1 MLRISRHAL
10 LILLLGILLLPQ
22 LAAAAPQAAPANPS
36 TSGNDTMLVRLK
48 NGLTVYIIRDSRF
61 PLVCTRLFVG
71 TGSANETA
79 EQAGIS
85 HVLEHMVF
93 KGTEK
98 RPKGQ
103 VARDVESLGGYL
115 NAATS
120 FDKTWFITDMPAKH
134 WKTGMDVVKDMAF
147 HPSLDPAELE
157 AEKDVIVSELK
168 GGDDTPTRRLFE
180 DLQVAGLAHT
190 VYGRPIIGFEKTIR
204 AVTAD
209 DLRAYIRTWYQPQ
222 NMMLLVAGDI
232 DPKAVLAHAEELFGD
247 LKNDTILPEPAPVQL
262 EGAAGGPRVEVTYG
276 PWNKVYL
283 GIALPAPA
291 LGDQRSIDLD
301 VLAYALGGDGTSQF
315 YRKYRYEKQLVDSIS
330 VGNMSLNRA
339 GRFYMVAQLDAD
351 KVEPFW
357 QEFTRDLAALDAGKI
372 TPDVIERARFNY
384 EDGMDRASETLDGL
398 TSWKATVQFELGGPQ
413 GEANVRHAL
422 AAVDSA
428 RLRQAQ
434 DLWLRPDQVR
444 VRVLAP
450 EKAKLPDLDAIL
462 QHNWPAPAVE
472 RQKAAAAAEKVGKR
486 EIVDLGQGRT
496 VILQPDRTIPYV
508 SLEILRPGGN
518 ALLKPADQGL
528 AQLTAATLT
537 DGCGTRDLDAMERF
551 VAERAASLSASAGV
565 QSFTVSLTGP
575 ARFNA
580 DYFALLGDLLHKP
593 TFAEKDVR
601 RQADTL
607 KAALVRRQD
616 NPMSFMGSKINGFL
630 FPGGQPYGFDGLGTT
645 ENQDRF
651 GPGDVQ
657 AFWKQQNAQPWI
669 LSVAGDFDREK
680 VLAFARSLPVP
691 TAPAVDV
698 PQPTWGADKRLPL
711 SLPGRQQA
719 HLLLAFHAVPLDHP
733 DAPALMLLESVLS
746 GQSGLLFNK
755 LRDEQGL
762 GYTVTAFYRSLP
774 EAGFM
779 AFYIGTTPR
788 NLDVARQG
796 FSGIIKDIKTD
807 LLPAELLAKGLN
819 RMEGSYYRGR
829 QSLGAR
835 ADEAASERLLGQPQ
849 DFQKR
854 LLEKA
859 AKVTPEQLREVARKY
874 LLVDKMY
881 EVTLL
886 P

>member
-1 MLRISRHAL
+1 MLRIFRHAL
-10 LILLLGILLLPQ
+10 PILLLGILLLPQ

-36 TSGNDTMLVRLK
+36 TLGNDTMLVRLK

-61 PLVCTRLFVG
+61 PLVCTRLYVG

-79 EQAGIS
+79 GQAGIS

-120 FDKTWFITDMPAKH
+120 FDKTWYITDMPARH

-232 DPKAVLAHAEELFGD
+232 DPKAVLAYAEELFGD
-247 LKNDTILPEPAPVQL
+247 LKNDTVLPAPAPVQL
-262 EGAAGGPRVEVTYG
+262 EGAAGGPRVEVTRG

-339 GRFYMVAQLDAD
+339 GLFYMVAQLDAD

-384 EDGMDRASETLDGL
+384 EDGMDRAGETLDGL

-422 AAVDSA
+422 AAVDGA

-450 EKAKLPDLDAIL
+450 EKAQLPDLDAIL
-462 QHNWPAPAVE
+462 QRNWPAPAVE
-472 RQKAAAAAEKVGKR
+472 RQKAATAVEKAGKR

-616 NPMSFMGSKINGFL
+616 NPMSFMGSRINGFL
-630 FPGGQPYGFDGLGTT
+630 FPGGQPYGFDGLGTA

-691 TAPAVDV
+691 TAPAVEV
-698 PQPTWGADKRLPL
+698 PQPAWGADKRLPL

-796 FSGIIKDIKTD
+796 FSAIIKDIKTE
-807 LLPAELLAKGLN
+807 LLPAGLLAKGLN

-835 ADEAASERLLGQPQ
+835 ADEAAGERLLGQPQ
-849 DFQKR
+849 DFQKL

-859 AKVTPEQLREVARKY
+859 AKVTPEQLRDVARKY
-874 LLVDKMY
+874 LLVDNMY

>member
-22 LAAAAPQAAPANPS
+22 LAAAAPQAASANPS

-339 GRFYMVAQLDAD
+339 GLFYMVAQLDAD

-422 AAVDSA
+422 AAVDRA

-462 QHNWPAPAVE
+462 QRNWPAPAVE

-630 FPGGQPYGFDGLGTT
+630 FPGGQPYGFDGLGTA

>member
-22 LAAAAPQAAPANPS
+22 LAAAAPQAASANPS
-36 TSGNDTMLVRLK
+36 TLGNDTMLVRLK

-339 GRFYMVAQLDAD
+339 GLFYMVAQLDAD

-462 QHNWPAPAVE
+462 QRNWPAPAVE

-551 VAERAASLSASAGV
+551 VAERAASLNASAGV

-630 FPGGQPYGFDGLGTT
+630 FPGGQPYGFDGLGTA

>member
-120 FDKTWFITDMPAKH
+120 FDKTWYITDMPAKH

-204 AVTAD
+204 AVTVD

-262 EGAAGGPRVEVTYG
+262 EGAAGGPRVEVTRG

-339 GRFYMVAQLDAD
+339 GLFYMVAQLDAD

-450 EKAKLPDLDAIL
+450 EKAQLPDLDAIL

-472 RQKAAAAAEKVGKR
+472 RQKASAVAEKVGKR

-630 FPGGQPYGFDGLGTT
+630 FPGGQPYGFDGLGTA

-657 AFWKQQNAQPWI
+657 SFWKQQNAQPWI

-698 PQPTWGADKRLPL
+698 PQPTWGTDKRLPL

-807 LLPAELLAKGLN
+807 LLPADLLAKGLN

-874 LLVDKMY
+874 LLVDNMY

>member
-1 MLRISRHAL
+1 MLRIFRHAL
-10 LILLLGILLLPQ
+10 PILLLGILLLPQ

-36 TSGNDTMLVRLK
+36 TPGNDTMLVRLK

-61 PLVCTRLFVG
+61 PLVCTRLYVG

-79 EQAGIS
+79 GQAGIS

-120 FDKTWFITDMPAKH
+120 FDKTWYITDMPARH

-232 DPKAVLAHAEELFGD
+232 DPKAVLAYAEELFGD
-247 LKNDTILPEPAPVQL
+247 LKNDTVLPAPAPVQL
-262 EGAAGGPRVEVTYG
+262 EGAAGGPRVEVTRG

-339 GRFYMVAQLDAD
+339 GLFYMVAQLDAD

-384 EDGMDRASETLDGL
+384 EDGMDRAGETLDGL

-422 AAVDSA
+422 AAVDGA

-450 EKAKLPDLDAIL
+450 EKAQLPDLDAIL
-462 QHNWPAPAVE
+462 QRNWPAPAVE
-472 RQKAAAAAEKVGKR
+472 RQKAATAVEKAGKR

-616 NPMSFMGSKINGFL
+616 NPMSFMGSRINGFL
-630 FPGGQPYGFDGLGTT
+630 FPGGQPYGFDGLGTA

-691 TAPAVDV
+691 TAPAVEV
-698 PQPTWGADKRLPL
+698 PQPAWGADKRLPL

-796 FSGIIKDIKTD
+796 FSAIIKDIKTE
-807 LLPAELLAKGLN
+807 LLPAGLLAKGLN

-835 ADEAASERLLGQPQ
+835 ADEAAGERLLGQPQ
-849 DFQKR
+849 DFQKL

-859 AKVTPEQLREVARKY
+859 ARVTPEQLRDVARKY
-874 LLVDKMY
+874 LLVDNMY

>member
-339 GRFYMVAQLDAD
+339 GLFYMVAQLDAD

-462 QHNWPAPAVE
+462 QRNWPAPAVE

-565 QSFTVSLTGP
+565 QSFTVSLAGP

-630 FPGGQPYGFDGLGTT
+630 FPGGQPYGFDGLGTA

>member
-48 NGLTVYIIRDSRF
+48 NGLTVHIIRDSRF

-157 AEKDVIVSELK
+157 AEKNVIVSELK

-339 GRFYMVAQLDAD
+339 GLFYMVAQLDAD

-462 QHNWPAPAVE
+462 QRNWPAPAVE

-630 FPGGQPYGFDGLGTT
+630 FPGGQPYGFDGLGTA

>member
-222 NMMLLVAGDI
+222 NMMLLVASDI

-339 GRFYMVAQLDAD
+339 GLFYMVAQLDAD

-357 QEFTRDLAALDAGKI
+357 QEFTRDLATLDAGKI

-462 QHNWPAPAVE
+462 QRNWPAPAVE

-630 FPGGQPYGFDGLGTT
+630 FPGGQPYGFDGLGTA

-779 AFYIGTTPR
+779 AFYIGTMPR

>member
-48 NGLTVYIIRDSRF
+48 NGLTVHIIRDSRF

-157 AEKDVIVSELK
+157 AEKNVIVSELK

-339 GRFYMVAQLDAD
+339 GLFYMVAQLDAD

-357 QEFTRDLAALDAGKI
+357 QEFTRDLATLDAGKI

-630 FPGGQPYGFDGLGTT
+630 FPGGQPYGFDGLGTA

>member
-1 MLRISRHAL
+1 M
-10 LILLLGILLLPQ
+10 
-22 LAAAAPQAAPANPS
+22 
-36 TSGNDTMLVRLK
+36 
-48 NGLTVYIIRDSRF
+48 
-61 PLVCTRLFVG
+61 
-71 TGSANETA
+71 
-79 EQAGIS
+79 
-85 HVLEHMVF
+85 
-93 KGTEK
+93 
-98 RPKGQ
+98 
-103 VARDVESLGGYL
+103 
-115 NAATS
+115 
-120 FDKTWFITDMPAKH
+120 
-134 WKTGMDVVKDMAF
+134 
-147 HPSLDPAELE
+147 
-157 AEKDVIVSELK
+157 
-168 GGDDTPTRRLFE
+168 
-180 DLQVAGLAHT
+180 AGLAHT

-262 EGAAGGPRVEVTYG
+262 EGAAGGPRVEVTYR

-339 GRFYMVAQLDAD
+339 GLFYMVAQLDAD

-398 TSWKATVQFELGGPQ
+398 TSRKATVQFELGGPQ
-413 GEANVRHAL
+413 GEANVRHVL

-630 FPGGQPYGFDGLGTT
+630 FPGGQPDGFAGLGTT
-645 ENQDRF
+645 ETQDRF

-807 LLPAELLAKGLN
+807 LLPKGLN

-874 LLVDKMY
+874 VLVDKMY

>member
-1 MLRISRHAL
+1 MLRISRHTL

-22 LAAAAPQAAPANPS
+22 LAAAAPQTAPANPS

-61 PLVCTRLFVG
+61 PLVCTRLYVG

-120 FDKTWFITDMPAKH
+120 FDKTWYITDMPAKH

-180 DLQVAGLAHT
+180 NLQVAGLAHT
-190 VYGRPIIGFEKTIR
+190 VYGRPVIGFEKTIR

-247 LKNDTILPEPAPVQL
+247 LKNDAILPEPAPVRL
-262 EGAAGGPRVEVTYG
+262 EGAAGGPRVEVTRG

-330 VGNMSLNRA
+330 VGNMSLDRA
-339 GRFYMVAQLDAD
+339 GLFYMVAQLDAD

-422 AAVDSA
+422 AVVDSA

-450 EKAKLPDLDAIL
+450 EKAQLPDLDAIL
-462 QHNWPAPAVE
+462 QRNWPAPAAE

-518 ALLKPADQGL
+518 ALLKSADQGL

-630 FPGGQPYGFDGLGTT
+630 FPGGQPYGFDGLGTA

-691 TAPAVDV
+691 TASAVDV
-698 PQPTWGADKRLPL
+698 AQPSWGADKRLPL

-774 EAGFM
+774 KAGFM

-807 LLPAELLAKGLN
+807 LLPADLLAKGLN

-859 AKVTPEQLREVARKY
+859 AKATPEQLREVARKY
-874 LLVDKMY
+874 LLVDNMY

>member
-232 DPKAVLAHAEELFGD
+232 DPKAVLAHAEELFDD

-339 GRFYMVAQLDAD
+339 GLFYMVAQLDAD

-462 QHNWPAPAVE
+462 QRNWPAPAVE

-630 FPGGQPYGFDGLGTT
+630 FPGGQPYGFDGLGTA

>member
-48 NGLTVYIIRDSRF
+48 NGLTVHIIRDSRF

-134 WKTGMDVVKDMAF
+134 WETGMDVVKDMAF

-157 AEKDVIVSELK
+157 AEKNVIVSELK

-232 DPKAVLAHAEELFGD
+232 NPKAVLAHAEELFGD

-339 GRFYMVAQLDAD
+339 GLFYMVAQLDAD

-762 GYTVTAFYRSLP
+762 GYTVTAVYRSLP

>member
-339 GRFYMVAQLDAD
+339 GLFYMVAQLDAD

-630 FPGGQPYGFDGLGTT
+630 FPGGQPYGFDGLGTA

-874 LLVDKMY
+874 LLVDNMY

>member
-10 LILLLGILLLPQ
+10 LILLLGILLVPQ

-339 GRFYMVAQLDAD
+339 GLFYMVAQLDAD

-462 QHNWPAPAVE
+462 QRNWPAPAVE

-630 FPGGQPYGFDGLGTT
+630 FPGGQPYGFDGLGTA

-807 LLPAELLAKGLN
+807 LLPVELLAKGLN

>member
-48 NGLTVYIIRDSRF
+48 NGLTVHIIRDSRF

-283 GIALPAPA
+283 GIVLPAPA

-339 GRFYMVAQLDAD
+339 GLFYMVAQLDAD

-462 QHNWPAPAVE
+462 QRNWPAPAVE

-551 VAERAASLSASAGV
+551 VAEHAASLSASAGV

-630 FPGGQPYGFDGLGTT
+630 FPGGQPYGFDGLGTA

>member
-10 LILLLGILLLPQ
+10 LILLLGILLVPQ

-103 VARDVESLGGYL
+103 VPRDVESLGGYL

-339 GRFYMVAQLDAD
+339 GLFYMVAQLDAD

-398 TSWKATVQFELGGPQ
+398 TSRKATVQFELGGPQ

-537 DGCGTRDLDAMERF
+537 DGCGTRDLDSMERF

>member
-22 LAAAAPQAAPANPS
+22 LAAAAPQAASANPS

-339 GRFYMVAQLDAD
+339 GLFYMVAQLDAD

-462 QHNWPAPAVE
+462 QRNWPAPAVE

-630 FPGGQPYGFDGLGTT
+630 FPGGQPYGFDGLGTA

-746 GQSGLLFNK
+746 GQSGPLFNK

>member
-48 NGLTVYIIRDSRF
+48 NGLTVHIIRDSRF

-339 GRFYMVAQLDAD
+339 GLFYMVAQLDAD

-398 TSWKATVQFELGGPQ
+398 TSRKATVQFELGGPQ

>member
-36 TSGNDTMLVRLK
+36 TLGNDTMLVRLK

-61 PLVCTRLFVG
+61 PLVCTRLYVG

-120 FDKTWFITDMPAKH
+120 FDKTWYITDMPARH

-204 AVTAD
+204 AVTVD
-209 DLRAYIRTWYQPQ
+209 DLRAYIHTWYQPQ

-262 EGAAGGPRVEVTYG
+262 EGAAGGPRVEVTRG

-339 GRFYMVAQLDAD
+339 GLFYMVAQLDAD

-462 QHNWPAPAVE
+462 QRNWPAPAVE

-630 FPGGQPYGFDGLGTT
+630 FPGGQPYGFDGLGTA

>member
-36 TSGNDTMLVRLK
+36 TLGNDTMLVRLK

-209 DLRAYIRTWYQPQ
+209 DLRVYIRTWYQPQ

-339 GRFYMVAQLDAD
+339 GLFYMVAQLDAD

-462 QHNWPAPAVE
+462 QRNWPAPAVE

-630 FPGGQPYGFDGLGTT
+630 FPGGQPYGFDGLGTA

>member
-339 GRFYMVAQLDAD
+339 GLFYMVAQLDAD

-630 FPGGQPYGFDGLGTT
+630 FPGGQPYGFDGLGTA

-698 PQPTWGADKRLPL
+698 PQPIWGADKRLPL

>member
-61 PLVCTRLFVG
+61 PLVCTRLYVG

-120 FDKTWFITDMPAKH
+120 FDKTWYITDMPAKH

-180 DLQVAGLAHT
+180 NLQVAGLAHT

-209 DLRAYIRTWYQPQ
+209 DMRAYIRTWYQPQ

-247 LKNDTILPEPAPVQL
+247 LKNDAILPEPAPVRL
-262 EGAAGGPRVEVTYG
+262 EGAAGGPRVEVTRG

-330 VGNMSLNRA
+330 VGNMSLDRA
-339 GRFYMVAQLDAD
+339 GLFYMVAQLDAD

-450 EKAKLPDLDAIL
+450 EKAQLPDLDAIL
-462 QHNWPAPAVE
+462 QRNWPAPAAE

-630 FPGGQPYGFDGLGTT
+630 FPGGQPYGFDGLGTA

-691 TAPAVDV
+691 TASAVDV
-698 PQPTWGADKRLPL
+698 PQPSWGADKRLPL

-774 EAGFM
+774 KAGFM

-807 LLPAELLAKGLN
+807 LLPADLLAKGLN

-874 LLVDKMY
+874 LLVDNMY

>member
-22 LAAAAPQAAPANPS
+22 LAVAAPQAAPANPS

-339 GRFYMVAQLDAD
+339 GLFYMVAQLDAD

-462 QHNWPAPAVE
+462 QRNWPAPAVE

-551 VAERAASLSASAGV
+551 VAEHAASLSASAGV

-616 NPMSFMGSKINGFL
+616 NPMSFMGSKINVFL
-630 FPGGQPYGFDGLGTT
+630 FPGGQPYGFDGLGTA

>member
-339 GRFYMVAQLDAD
+339 GLFYMVAQLDAD

-398 TSWKATVQFELGGPQ
+398 TSRKATVQFELGGPQ
-413 GEANVRHAL
+413 GEANVRHAR

>member
-10 LILLLGILLLPQ
+10 LILLLGILLVPQ

-103 VARDVESLGGYL
+103 VPRDVESLGGYL

-339 GRFYMVAQLDAD
+339 GLFYMVAQLDAD

-357 QEFTRDLAALDAGKI
+357 QEFTRDLASLDAGKI

-422 AAVDSA
+422 AAEDSA

-472 RQKAAAAAEKVGKR
+472 RQKAAAAAEKVDKR

-630 FPGGQPYGFDGLGTT
+630 FPGGQPYGFDGLGTA

>member
-48 NGLTVYIIRDSRF
+48 NGLTVHIIRDSRF

-157 AEKDVIVSELK
+157 AEKNVIVSELK

-339 GRFYMVAQLDAD
+339 GLFYMVAQLDAD

-398 TSWKATVQFELGGPQ
+398 TSRKATVQFELGGPQ

-607 KAALVRRQD
+607 RAALVRRQD

>member
-103 VARDVESLGGYL
+103 VPRDVESLGGYL

-339 GRFYMVAQLDAD
+339 GLFYMVAQLDAD

-630 FPGGQPYGFDGLGTT
+630 FPGGQPYGFDGLGTA

-698 PQPTWGADKRLPL
+698 PQPTWGVDKRLPL

>member
-10 LILLLGILLLPQ
+10 LILLLGILLVPQ

-247 LKNDTILPEPAPVQL
+247 LKNDTILPEPTPVQL

-339 GRFYMVAQLDAD
+339 GLFYMVAQLDAD

-462 QHNWPAPAVE
+462 QRNWPAPAVE

-630 FPGGQPYGFDGLGTT
+630 FPGGQPYGFDGLGTA

>member
-1 MLRISRHAL
+1 MLRISHHAL

-48 NGLTVYIIRDSRF
+48 NGLTVHIIRDSRF

-157 AEKDVIVSELK
+157 AEKNVIVSELK

-330 VGNMSLNRA
+330 VGNMSLNRT
-339 GRFYMVAQLDAD
+339 GLFYMVAQLDAD

-874 LLVDKMY
+874 LLVDKVY

>member
-339 GRFYMVAQLDAD
+339 GLFYMVAQLDAD

-630 FPGGQPYGFDGLGTT
+630 FPGGQPYGFDGLGTA

-733 DAPALMLLESVLS
+733 DAPALMLLESELS

>member
-10 LILLLGILLLPQ
+10 LILLLGILLVPQ

-103 VARDVESLGGYL
+103 VPRDVESLGGYL

-339 GRFYMVAQLDAD
+339 GLFYMVAQLDAD

-357 QEFTRDLAALDAGKI
+357 QEFTRDLASLDAGKI

-462 QHNWPAPAVE
+462 QRNWPAPAVE

-630 FPGGQPYGFDGLGTT
+630 FPGGQPYGFDGLGTA

-698 PQPTWGADKRLPL
+698 PQPTWGVDKRLPL

-755 LRDEQGL
+755 LRDVQGL

>member
-339 GRFYMVAQLDAD
+339 GLFYMVAQLDAD

-462 QHNWPAPAVE
+462 QRNWPAPAVE

-630 FPGGQPYGFDGLGTT
+630 FPGGQPYGFDGLGTA

-762 GYTVTAFYRSLP
+762 GYTVTALYRSLP

-835 ADEAASERLLGQPQ
+835 ADEAASERLLDQPQ

>member
-247 LKNDTILPEPAPVQL
+247 LKNDTILPESAPVQL

-339 GRFYMVAQLDAD
+339 GLFYMVAQLDAD

-630 FPGGQPYGFDGLGTT
+630 FPGGQPYGFDGLGTA

-657 AFWKQQNAQPWI
+657 SFWKQQNAQPWI

>member
-157 AEKDVIVSELK
+157 AEKNVIVSELK

-339 GRFYMVAQLDAD
+339 GLFYMVAQLDAD

-398 TSWKATVQFELGGPQ
+398 TSRKATVQFELGGPQ

-807 LLPAELLAKGLN
+807 LLPADLLAKGLN

>member
-262 EGAAGGPRVEVTYG
+262 EGSAGGPRVEVTYG

-339 GRFYMVAQLDAD
+339 GLFYMVAQLDAD

-580 DYFALLGDLLHKP
+580 DYFALLSDLLHKP

-630 FPGGQPYGFDGLGTT
+630 FPGGQPYGFDGLGTA

>member
-1 MLRISRHAL
+1 M
-10 LILLLGILLLPQ
+10 
-22 LAAAAPQAAPANPS
+22 
-36 TSGNDTMLVRLK
+36 
-48 NGLTVYIIRDSRF
+48 
-61 PLVCTRLFVG
+61 
-71 TGSANETA
+71 
-79 EQAGIS
+79 
-85 HVLEHMVF
+85 
-93 KGTEK
+93 
-98 RPKGQ
+98 
-103 VARDVESLGGYL
+103 
-115 NAATS
+115 
-120 FDKTWFITDMPAKH
+120 
-134 WKTGMDVVKDMAF
+134 
-147 HPSLDPAELE
+147 
-157 AEKDVIVSELK
+157 
-168 GGDDTPTRRLFE
+168 
-180 DLQVAGLAHT
+180 
-190 VYGRPIIGFEKTIR
+190 
-204 AVTAD
+204 
-209 DLRAYIRTWYQPQ
+209 
-222 NMMLLVAGDI
+222 
-232 DPKAVLAHAEELFGD
+232 
-247 LKNDTILPEPAPVQL
+247 
-262 EGAAGGPRVEVTYG
+262 
-276 PWNKVYL
+276 
-283 GIALPAPA
+283 
-291 LGDQRSIDLD
+291 
-301 VLAYALGGDGTSQF
+301 
-315 YRKYRYEKQLVDSIS
+315 
-330 VGNMSLNRA
+330 
-339 GRFYMVAQLDAD
+339 
-351 KVEPFW
+351 EPFW

-537 DGCGTRDLDAMERF
+537 DGCGTRDLDAMECF

-630 FPGGQPYGFDGLGTT
+630 FPGGQPYGFDGLGTA

-680 VLAFARSLPVP
+680 VLAFCPQPARAHRVCRGRG
-691 TAPAVDV
+691 PAV
-698 PQPTWGADKRLPL
+698 L
-711 SLPGRQQA
+711 GRRQASGPCPCPVASRA
-719 HLLLAFHAVPLDHP
+719 HLLLAFHAC
-733 DAPALMLLESVLS
+733 
-746 GQSGLLFNK
+746 
-755 LRDEQGL
+755 R
-762 GYTVTAFYRSLP
+762 
-774 EAGFM
+774 
-779 AFYIGTTPR
+779 
-788 NLDVARQG
+788 
-796 FSGIIKDIKTD
+796 
-807 LLPAELLAKGLN
+807 
-819 RMEGSYYRGR
+819 
-829 QSLGAR
+829 
-835 ADEAASERLLGQPQ
+835 
-849 DFQKR
+849 
-854 LLEKA
+854 
-859 AKVTPEQLREVARKY
+859 
-874 LLVDKMY
+874 
-881 EVTLL
+881 
-886 P
+886 

>member
-339 GRFYMVAQLDAD
+339 GLFYMVAQLDAD

-462 QHNWPAPAVE
+462 QRNWPAPAVE
-472 RQKAAAAAEKVGKR
+472 WQKAAAAAEKVGKR

-630 FPGGQPYGFDGLGTT
+630 FPGGQPYGFDGLGTA

>member
-61 PLVCTRLFVG
+61 PLVCTRLYVG

-120 FDKTWFITDMPAKH
+120 FDKTWYITDMPAKH

-247 LKNDTILPEPAPVQL
+247 LKNDAILPEPAPVRL
-262 EGAAGGPRVEVTYG
+262 EGAAGGPRVEVTRG

-330 VGNMSLNRA
+330 VGNMSLDRA
-339 GRFYMVAQLDAD
+339 GLFYMVAQLDAD

-450 EKAKLPDLDAIL
+450 EKAQLPDLDAIL
-462 QHNWPAPAVE
+462 QRNWPAPAAE
-472 RQKAAAAAEKVGKR
+472 RQKAAAVAEKVGKR

-518 ALLKPADQGL
+518 ALLKSADQGL

-630 FPGGQPYGFDGLGTT
+630 FPGGQPYGFDGLGTA

-669 LSVAGDFDREK
+669 LSVVGDFDREK

-691 TAPAVDV
+691 TASAVDV
-698 PQPTWGADKRLPL
+698 PQPSWGADKRLPL

-774 EAGFM
+774 KAGFM

-796 FSGIIKDIKTD
+796 FSGIIKDIKTE
-807 LLPAELLAKGLN
+807 LLPADLLAKGLN

-874 LLVDKMY
+874 LLVDNMY

>member
-61 PLVCTRLFVG
+61 PLVCTRLYVG

-120 FDKTWFITDMPAKH
+120 FDKTWYITDMPAKH

-247 LKNDTILPEPAPVQL
+247 LKNDAILPEPAPVRL
-262 EGAAGGPRVEVTYG
+262 EGAAGGPRVEVTRG

-339 GRFYMVAQLDAD
+339 GLFYMVAQLDAD

-450 EKAKLPDLDAIL
+450 EKAQLPDLDAIL
-462 QHNWPAPAVE
+462 QRNWPAPAAE
-472 RQKAAAAAEKVGKR
+472 RQKAAAVAEKVGKR

-630 FPGGQPYGFDGLGTT
+630 FPGGQPYGFDGLGTA

-651 GPGDVQ
+651 GPKDVQ
-657 AFWKQQNAQPWI
+657 TFWKQQNAQPWI

-691 TAPAVDV
+691 TASAVDV
-698 PQPTWGADKRLPL
+698 AQPSWGADKRLPL

-774 EAGFM
+774 KAGFM

-807 LLPAELLAKGLN
+807 LLPADLLAKGLN

-874 LLVDKMY
+874 LLVDNMY